1 MYRTK
6 LEEYLMTEE
15 GQSIE
20 EEWVKKK
27 GGTMPAAKEMWCK
40 RKKSWKIAIEKLV
53 HSKSD
58 AYGK

>member
-1 MYRTK
+1 MYTTK

-15 GQSIE
+15 SQSIE

-27 GGTMPAAKEMWCK
+27 GGTMPAAKMWCK
-40 RKKSWKIAIEKLV
+40 RKKSCNKAIEELV
-53 HSKSD
+53 HSKPD